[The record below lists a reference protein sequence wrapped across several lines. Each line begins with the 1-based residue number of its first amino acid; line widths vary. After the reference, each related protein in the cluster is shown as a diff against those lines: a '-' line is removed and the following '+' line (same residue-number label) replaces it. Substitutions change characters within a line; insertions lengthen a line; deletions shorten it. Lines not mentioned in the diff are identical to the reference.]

1 MAYILIDLL
10 TLTLTGIRTSTFLY
24 YINHANIKDFI
35 LSMCLLYLLNEN
47 IMLIVILTIMFI
59 INILLYKYINKNF
72 IFELAIFTFFYF
84 VLFKIDIYYVFNIFL
99 VIVLKLSKYNHT
111 RC

>member
-1 MAYILIDLL
+1 MAYLFIDLL

-24 YINHANIKDFI
+24 YINYANIKEFI

-47 IMLIVILTIMFI
+47 IMLIIILSIMFF

-72 IFELAIFTFFYF
+72 IFELVVFTFFYF
-84 VLFKIDIYYVFNIFL
+84 ILFNIDIYYVFNIFL
-99 VIVLKLSKYNHT
+99 VIVLKFSKYNHT